1 MGRSRVMKP
10 TWNQKALMSKAG
22 LAVNNWLVLEE
33 TKTELRLV
41 RRRCKTDNKK
51 VLIEVGAS
59 IRTSIGPE
67 ALYQSSTTYKY
78 STSEPEWEED

>member
-1 MGRSRVMKP
+1 MQGRPGGKKLAGVGRNKGETEIGKP
-10 TWNQKALMSKAG
+10 
-22 LAVNNWLVLEE
+22 
-33 TKTELRLV
+33 

-67 ALYQSSTTYKY
+67 ALDQSSTTYKY

>member
-41 RRRCKTDNKK
+41 SRGAGVRRTIKK
-51 VLIEVGAS
+51 SLTNAN
-59 IRTSIGPE
+59 
-67 ALYQSSTTYKY
+67 
-78 STSEPEWEED
+78 

>member
-1 MGRSRVMKP
+1 MGRSSVMKP

-41 RRRCKTDNKK
+41 SRGAGVRRTIKK
-51 VLIEVGAS
+51 SLTNAN
-59 IRTSIGPE
+59 
-67 ALYQSSTTYKY
+67 
-78 STSEPEWEED
+78 